1 MALTLADLSE
11 NDLLPRLW
19 EHLPTRGPD
28 VLVGPGDDA
37 AVVDSPGA
45 VVVTTDTM
53 VRGADWLDEWS
64 TGWQVGAKAV
74 AQNLAD
80 VTAMGGRCTSMVLTL
95 VADARTPVAW
105 VEELAA
111 GVGER
116 TREAGIVVTGGDLS
130 SAPAGTRMV
139 SITALGALDGPPVL
153 RSGAQAGDQL
163 AVSGPLGRSAA
174 GLALLQAGRTQ
185 AEPGT
190 AAAECLEH
198 HRAPRVDP
206 AAGQLAAAAGATAM
220 LDVSDGL
227 GRDGAR
233 LATASGVALLLDREA
248 LGGDVRRAR
257 EALGPQ
263 ADGAAW
269 EAVLTGGEEHCLLAS
284 FPASARLPRGW
295 RTIGTCVRATDAPA
309 PVSLDGRAVD
319 GGWDHF
325 RRGDPRA

>member
-19 EHLPTRGPD
+19 EHLPTRGRD

-37 AVVDSPGA
+37 AVVHSPGA

-95 VADARTPVAW
+95 VADAGTPVEW

-116 TREAGIVVTGGDLS
+116 ATEAGIVVTGGDLS
-130 SAPAGTRMV
+130 SAPVGTRMV
-139 SITALGALDGPPVL
+139 SITALGSVGDSPVL
-153 RSGAQAGDQL
+153 RSGARPGDQL
-163 AVSGPLGRSAA
+163 AVSGPLGRSAV
-174 GLALLQAGRTQ
+174 GLSLLQAGRTG
-185 AEPGT
+185 ADEGSW
-190 AAAECLEH
+190 AAECLEH
-198 HRAPRVDP
+198 HRAPRADADAGET
-206 AAGQLAAAAGATAM
+206 AARAGATAM

-227 GRDGAR
+227 GRDGTR
-233 LATASGVALLLDREA
+233 LATASGVGLLLDGDALAADVQRAAEA
-248 LGGDVRRAR
+248 LGGTDDR
-257 EALGPQ
+257 
-263 ADGAAW
+263 AAW

-284 FPASARLPRGW
+284 FPASATVPAGW
-295 RTIGTCVRATDAPA
+295 RVIGRCVGAVDAPA
-309 PVSLDGRAVD
+309 PVSLDGRAVE

-325 RRGDPRA
+325 RA

>member
-45 VVVTTDTM
+45 GVVTTDTM

-116 TREAGIVVTGGDLS
+116 AREAGIVVTGGDLS
-130 SAPAGTRMV
+130 SAPAGTRTV
-139 SITALGALDGPPVL
+139 SITALGSLDGPPVL
-153 RSGAQAGDQL
+153 RSGARAGDQL

-190 AAAECLEH
+190 AAA
-198 HRAPRVDP
+198 
-206 AAGQLAAAAGATAM
+206 
-220 LDVSDGL
+220 
-227 GRDGAR
+227 
-233 LATASGVALLLDREA
+233 AS
-248 LGGDVRRAR
+248 
-257 EALGPQ
+257 
-263 ADGAAW
+263 
-269 EAVLTGGEEHCLLAS
+269 
-284 FPASARLPRGW
+284 
-295 RTIGTCVRATDAPA
+295 
-309 PVSLDGRAVD
+309 
-319 GGWDHF
+319 
-325 RRGDPRA
+325 